1 MKDKINDMFSLESQ
15 KFFLIDLEK
24 KVIDTNSKLSDL
36 DIDLFFK
43 IK

>member
-1 MKDKINDMFSLESQ
+1 MFSLESQ